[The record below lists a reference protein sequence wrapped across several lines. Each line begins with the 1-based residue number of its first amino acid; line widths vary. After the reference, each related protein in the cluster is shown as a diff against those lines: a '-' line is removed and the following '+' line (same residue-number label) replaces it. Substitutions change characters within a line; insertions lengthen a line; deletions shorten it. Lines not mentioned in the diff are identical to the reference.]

1 MAKFIRYQNG
11 GVPGDLRS
19 KFTEAGYESNADG
32 TKFTKGNKVYKLN
45 RDGTFNF
52 VDKGKRKQN
61 IKNIGVKALR
71 AIPDIAT
78 LGVTSLGRFDP
89 TDRRIKKAKKSD
101 IDPSKVEAILTKQ
114 QEKDKKTAQLKKKRK
129 EKELDKKEQI
139 LKDRKQ
145 RLLDK
150 EAEKI
155 ALKQRKKK
163 SVEEYTRK
171 ELEAEALKQKK
182 IKENEVKKQ
191 KEAERLAPFADD
203 IANFKRTPTGEVAH
217 IDALS
222 PEIKNKYIEK
232 IQAEL
237 QKRKEGAIQM
247 LSDED
252 FLKLPSKNLFRKDL
266 PITKNIPGSF
276 AKSQKNYGIDIKNWT
291 PGQIVTLPDGSTK
304 ILVDIRR
311 EKGRISPNQKTSRT
325 YLAFMDFETEETKEQ
340 TFNEAYRSAIKRG
353 LKTGDTF
360 KFKGQDILIK
370 DDPSQTPAAAESGE
384 RRKEVTTETRKLSE
398 DISKARLN
406 KTGRRGMIAKFKKV
420 NG

>member
-11 GVPGDLRS
+11 GVPGDLKS

-89 TDRRIKKAKKSD
+89 TDRRIKTAKKSD

-114 QEKDKKTAQLKKKRK
+114 QEKDKKTAQLKKKRE
-129 EKELDKKEQI
+129 EKKLDKQEQI

-182 IKENEVKKQ
+182 IKENQVKKQ

-252 FLKLPSKNLFRKDL
+252 FLTKNLFRKDL
-266 PITKNIPGSF
+266 PVTKNIPGYF
-276 AKSQKNYGIDIKNWT
+276 AESQKDYGIDIKNWT

-304 ILVDIRR
+304 ILVDIRK
-311 EKGRISPNQKTSRT
+311 EKGRISPNQKRSRT
-325 YLAFMDFETEETKEQ
+325 YLAFMDFETEDTKEQ